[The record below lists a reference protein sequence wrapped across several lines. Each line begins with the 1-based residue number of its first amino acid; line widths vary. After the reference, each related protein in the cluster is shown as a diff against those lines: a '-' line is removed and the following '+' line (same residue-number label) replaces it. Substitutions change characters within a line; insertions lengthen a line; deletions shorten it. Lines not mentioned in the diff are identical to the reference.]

1 MNILTVPMVKN
12 DSRIVFM
19 VGSRQF
25 FLAYFEILSHIEE
38 GGGGGLTQSQIF

>member
-25 FLAYFEILSHIEE
+25 FLAYFEILSQIE

>member
-19 VGSRQF
+19 V
-25 FLAYFEILSHIEE
+25 AYFEILSQIEE